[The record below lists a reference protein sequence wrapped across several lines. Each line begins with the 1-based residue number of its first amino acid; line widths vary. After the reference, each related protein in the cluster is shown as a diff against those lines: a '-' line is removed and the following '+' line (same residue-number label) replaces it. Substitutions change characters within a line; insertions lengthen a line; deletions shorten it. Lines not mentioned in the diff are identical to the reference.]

1 MRKGTE
7 LILVFG
13 DIMGLRSTYIY
24 NNIFNVAQL
33 QFKRRRYNHSGV
45 SSLKAKQNKN
55 KLY

>member
-13 DIMGLRSTYIY
+13 DIMGLISTYIY

-33 QFKRRRYNHSGV
+33 QLRDVDIIIVEFPV
-45 SSLKAKQNKN
+45 
-55 KLY
+55 